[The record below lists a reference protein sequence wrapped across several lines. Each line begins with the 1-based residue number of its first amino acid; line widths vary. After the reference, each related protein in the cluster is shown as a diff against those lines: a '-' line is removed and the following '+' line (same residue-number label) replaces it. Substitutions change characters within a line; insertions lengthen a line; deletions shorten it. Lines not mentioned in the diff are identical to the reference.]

1 MAGQDIIEVIPRK
14 YRPLL
19 EQSLRGRWQTL
30 QEVRFRIGQA
40 VEWYDGKKHRIDAT
54 RVTRMDMKEMMD
66 YMSGYSLYAFE
77 DEIAKGYLTIPGG
90 HRVGVAGQV
99 VVEEEKVKYIQ
110 NISFANIRIS
120 HEKIGCADKILP
132 YLWQENRI
140 KNTLIIAPPRCG
152 KTTILRD
159 LTRKISGEYA
169 KKNVV
174 VVDERSEI
182 AGCYRGEPQKDVGPR
197 TDVLDRC
204 PKAVGMMMAVRSLSP
219 EVLVVDEIGGKQ
231 DILALQEVL
240 KCGCSVIA
248 TAHGEKW
255 EEWKRR
261 PDMQELF
268 EKRYFECYILLQQG
282 ETPGQIASV
291 REAGGVE
298 CYDI

>member
-14 YRPLL
+14 YRTLL

-99 VVEEEKVKYIQ
+99 VVEEGKVKYIQ

-132 YLWQENRI
+132 YLWKGNRI

-159 LTRKISGEYA
+159 LARKISGE
-169 KKNVV
+169 
-174 VVDERSEI
+174 
-182 AGCYRGEPQKDVGPR
+182 
-197 TDVLDRC
+197 
-204 PKAVGMMMAVRSLSP
+204 
-219 EVLVVDEIGGKQ
+219 
-231 DILALQEVL
+231 
-240 KCGCSVIA
+240 
-248 TAHGEKW
+248 
-255 EEWKRR
+255 
-261 PDMQELF
+261 
-268 EKRYFECYILLQQG
+268 
-282 ETPGQIASV
+282 
-291 REAGGVE
+291 
-298 CYDI
+298 

>member
-19 EQSLRGRWQTL
+19 EQSLRGSWHTL
-30 QEVRFRIGQA
+30 QEERFRIGQA

-99 VVEEEKVKYIQ
+99 VVEEGKVKYIQ

-282 ETPGQIASV
+282 EKPGQIASV

>member
-19 EQSLRGRWQTL
+19 EQSLRGRWQAL

-99 VVEEEKVKYIQ
+99 VVEEGKVKYIQ

-132 YLWQENRI
+132 YLWKENRI

-159 LTRKISGEYA
+159 LARKISGEYA
-169 KKNVV
+169 EKNVV

-231 DILALQEVL
+231 MYWHAGSAEMRVQCDRDGTWR
-240 KCGCSVIA
+240 KMG
-248 TAHGEKW
+248 
-255 EEWKRR
+255 R
-261 PDMQELF
+261 M
-268 EKRYFECYILLQQG
+268 
-282 ETPGQIASV
+282 ETPPGH
-291 REAGGVE
+291 AGTV
-298 CYDI
+298 

>member
-14 YRPLL
+14 YRTLL

-99 VVEEEKVKYIQ
+99 VVEEGKVKYIQ

-132 YLWQENRI
+132 YLWKENRI

-159 LTRKISGEYA
+159 LARKISGEFFA
-169 KKNVV
+169 SIILWNIRVRRIILELTTSIK
-174 VVDERSEI
+174 
-182 AGCYRGEPQKDVGPR
+182 C
-197 TDVLDRC
+197 TDMRVFTKQIQAR
-204 PKAVGMMMAVRSLSP
+204 KMKSL
-219 EVLVVDEIGGKQ
+219 
-231 DILALQEVL
+231 
-240 KCGCSVIA
+240 
-248 TAHGEKW
+248 
-255 EEWKRR
+255 WK
-261 PDMQELF
+261 
-268 EKRYFECYILLQQG
+268 
-282 ETPGQIASV
+282 S
-291 REAGGVE
+291 
-298 CYDI
+298 

>member
-14 YRPLL
+14 YRTLL

-99 VVEEEKVKYIQ
+99 VVEEGKVKYIQ

-132 YLWQENRI
+132 YLWKGNRI

-159 LTRKISGEYA
+159 LARKISGEYA
-169 KKNVV
+169 EKNVV

-182 AGCYRGEPQKDVGPR
+182 AGCYRGEPQKDVGPVSYTHLR
-197 TDVLDRC
+197 AHETIGHIVC
-204 PKAVGMMMAVRSLSP
+204 SL
-219 EVLVVDEIGGKQ
+219 
-231 DILALQEVL
+231 
-240 KCGCSVIA
+240 
-248 TAHGEKW
+248 
-255 EEWKRR
+255 
-261 PDMQELF
+261 
-268 EKRYFECYILLQQG
+268 LL
-282 ETPGQIASV
+282 E
-291 REAGGVE
+291 
-298 CYDI
+298 

>member
-19 EQSLRGRWQTL
+19 EQSLRGRWQAL

-99 VVEEEKVKYIQ
+99 VVEEGKVKYIQ

-132 YLWQENRI
+132 YLW
-140 KNTLIIAPPRCG
+140 
-152 KTTILRD
+152 
-159 LTRKISGEYA
+159 
-169 KKNVV
+169 
-174 VVDERSEI
+174 
-182 AGCYRGEPQKDVGPR
+182 KDVYKR
-197 TDVLDRC
+197 QQIH
-204 PKAVGMMMAVRSLSP
+204 SP
-219 EVLVVDEIGGKQ
+219 ERLSLTQ
-231 DILALQEVL
+231 
-240 KCGCSVIA
+240 SVI
-248 TAHGEKW
+248 HFMDHV
-255 EEWKRR
+255 WKRLLKLLRVAELQRKR
-261 PDMQELF
+261 PMWRKVFSHMATKCL
-268 EKRYFECYILLQQG
+268 
-282 ETPGQIASV
+282 V
-291 REAGGVE
+291 
-298 CYDI
+298 